1 MIFYLN
7 NMYPNDMNNMK
18 SQISTNN
25 RTRYKDMIKI
35 IKSTPFLKCRKLNI
49 YKI

>member
-1 MIFYLN
+1 MISYLN

-18 SQISTNN
+18 SQGSNSDTNN

-35 IKSTPFLKCRKLNI
+35 IKSTPFLN
-49 YKI
+49 